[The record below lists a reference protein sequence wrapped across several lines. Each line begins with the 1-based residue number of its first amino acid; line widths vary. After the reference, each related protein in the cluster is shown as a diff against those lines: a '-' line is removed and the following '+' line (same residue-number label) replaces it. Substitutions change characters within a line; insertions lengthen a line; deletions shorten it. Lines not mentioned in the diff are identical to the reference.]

1 MSDTYFET
9 LGAAVL
15 GAFAEAAV
23 AKALFSTLSDKNAY
37 ELEKLERPMTYGEV
51 RTADFSIVQL
61 RGRPTKKYFHVV
73 ITRLDSG
80 RYELVT
86 YVL

>member
-1 MSDTYFET
+1 MSETYFET
-9 LGAAVL
+9 LSESAYAALRSTKARDVVL
-15 GAFAEAAV
+15 LSGDEEVLAAICSEPVNYHCHRNFDFA
-23 AKALFSTLSDKNAY
+23 
-37 ELEKLERPMTYGEV
+37 
-51 RTADFSIVQL
+51 IVSL
-61 RGRPTKKYFHVV
+61 KSKPTRKYFHVV

>member
-1 MSDTYFET
+1 MNDFFET
-9 LGAAVL
+9 LGAVIDRNYDFKL
-15 GAFAEAAV
+15 G
-23 AKALFSTLSDKNAY
+23 TLK
-37 ELEKLERPMTYGEV
+37 
-51 RTADFSIVQL
+51 
-61 RGRPTKKYFHVV
+61 GRPTRKYFHAV

>member
-1 MSDTYFET
+1 MNNGYFET
-9 LGAAVL
+9 LAATVDGAMHEADMARVL
-15 GAFAEAAV
+15 LAEPLEAREQMLAEPISYNQVRNFDFAI
-23 AKALFSTLSDKNAY
+23 KLYKNC
-37 ELEKLERPMTYGEV
+37 R
-51 RTADFSIVQL
+51 
-61 RGRPTKKYFHVV
+61 TKKYFHVV

>member
-9 LGAAVL
+9 LGATVD
-15 GAFAEAAV
+15 AV
-23 AKALFSTLSDKNAY
+23 ARLAEESRAVVSRPSEIGALCQDHLAY
-37 ELEKLERPMTYGEV
+37 GAV
-51 RTADFSIVQL
+51 RTGDFQL
-61 RGRPTKKYFHVV
+61 DTYKGKPTRKYFHAT

>member
-1 MSDTYFET
+1 MRDTYFET
-9 LGAAVL
+9 LGQAVHGAILAADDRWAILKDPGSAREIMGREPISYGQMRNFDFELV
-15 GAFAEAAV
+15 
-23 AKALFSTLSDKNAY
+23 TLR
-37 ELEKLERPMTYGEV
+37 ERK
-51 RTADFSIVQL
+51 
-61 RGRPTKKYFHVV
+61 TKKWYHVV

>member
-1 MSDTYFET
+1 MNNGLFDT
-9 LGAAVL
+9 LGQAVD
-15 GAFAEAAV
+15 GAIHEADEARV
-23 AKALFSTLSDKNAY
+23 LLAHPGFVRKYFNGHIAYGQIATGDFQIALYRDK
-37 ELEKLERPMTYGEV
+37 
-51 RTADFSIVQL
+51 RTS
-61 RGRPTKKYFHVV
+61 KWFHVV